1 MLRLAPFAALALL
14 VACPTAPA
22 DPDPTPAP
30 DPPPAPLPSDQR
42 GPYAVGA
49 TTVERVDPR
58 GKWMVMEVWYPAI
71 PADGAELEPYPGL
84 NLTADAYR
92 DPPWDERGAPYPVV
106 AFSHGYGGI
115 RFQSSYLTTWLASH
129 GFVVIAPDHEHNTLL
144 DLNSQ
149 YTTQVAAER
158 PADVAAAIDIVSAVL
173 PDKLDLTDGYAMV
186 GHSFGAWTTLV
197 VGGGQVDKDA
207 LLAWCATNDDPGCGF
222 FESADVEELEDL
234 DQASPD
240 PRASVAVAL
249 APGLAYSFGSD
260 GLSGNVPTLVQG
272 GDRDGDMP
280 YEREIRP
287 VFEALPDDA
296 QLVTL
301 HDAAHFGFSDLCTA
315 LPLGGECAGAEEGYM
330 EIDRVHD
337 LSRTLTTAW
346 IRARWRGETSE
357 ESYLGADWVEAE
369 ADADWE

>member
-1 MLRLAPFAALALL
+1 M
-14 VACPTAPA
+14 
-22 DPDPTPAP
+22 
-30 DPPPAPLPSDQR
+30 PLPSDQR

-58 GKWMVMEVWYPAI
+58 GKWMVMEVWYPAL
-71 PADGAELEPYPGL
+71 PAAGAEFEPYPGL

-92 DPPWDERGAPYPVV
+92 DPPWDQRGAPYPVV

-158 PADVAAAIDIVSAVL
+158 PADVAAAIDIVDEVL
-173 PDKLDLTDGYAMV
+173 PGQLDLTDGYAMV

-197 VGGGQVDKDA
+197 VGGGQIDKNA
-207 LLAWCATNDDPGCGF
+207 LLAWCAVNDDPGCGF
-222 FESADVEELEDL
+222 FESADVEALEDL
-234 DQASPD
+234 GQAAPD
-240 PRASVAVAL
+240 PRAAVAVAL
-249 APGLAYSFGSD
+249 APGLAYSFGAD

-280 YEREIRP
+280 YEGEIRP

-296 QLVTL
+296 RLVTL

-330 EIDRVHD
+330 EIGRVHD
-337 LSRTLTTAW
+337 LSRPLTTAW
-346 IRARWRGETSE
+346 IRARWQGEASE
-357 ESYLGADWVEAE
+357 ESYLGAGWVEAE